1 MDRRGFLKGV
11 FGAAIVATIPKKVVE
26 EIESL
31 PLPTKEQGPI
41 YTPKLLDIELPDVS
55 NAPDPP
61 LLYVYDEKL
70 LGYST
75 RFDFVSEH
83 RLSIL
88 HADGVYWYPPQKQR
102 YEIVAHE
109 MKWERLVVEKAFS
122 ECKPLN
128 ILIKNE
134 ELRASA
140 QAHIIE
146 IDLMTNRC
154 IFAISGE
161 ILIEFD

>member
-1 MDRRGFLKGV
+1 MDRRGFLKGM
-11 FGAAIVATIPKKVVE
+11 FGAAIVATIPKAVVE

-75 RFDFVSEH
+75 RFDLISEP
-83 RLSIL
+83 RL
-88 HADGVYWYPPQKQR
+88 HTAEYWIPPQR
-102 YEIVAHE
+102 YEIVVHE
-109 MKWERLVVEKAFS
+109 MEWVSSDVGEVYDVGEAFCES
-122 ECKPLN
+122 KLLN

-134 ELRASA
+134 ELQASA

-146 IDLMTNRC
+146 IDLTTGNC

-161 ILIEFD
+161 VSIEFT